1 MKQNFLFVFLG
12 AALAL
17 PLTAQ
22 ANGAY
27 VGANIGH
34 ATQKLSADGVGSTKE
49 SDTGYKLYG
58 GYEFTKNFGV
68 EVGYVDLGKDSASG
82 SDGIN
87 TASFSIKPKAAYLA
101 ATGTLPMNEQ
111 LSLFAKAG
119 VSANRTELNATF
131 NGASDSSTEKRTTAM
146 FGIGVAYNFSK
157 NCAVVGE
164 YENFGKVIKEDGAEL
179 KADMLSLGV
188 RYKF

>member
-1 MKQNFLFVFLG
+1 MAV
-12 AALAL
+12 
-17 PLTAQ
+17 P
-22 ANGAY
+22 
-27 VGANIGH
+27 I
-34 ATQKLSADGVGSTKE
+34 
-49 SDTGYKLYG
+49 
-58 GYEFTKNFGV
+58 FGV
-68 EVGYVDLGKDSASG
+68 EVGYADLGKDSASG

-87 TASFSIKPKAAYLA
+87 TASFSIKPKAVYLA

-111 LSLFAKAG
+111 LSLFAKVGA
-119 VSANRTELNATF
+119 SANHTELNATF

-157 NCAVVGE
+157 NCAMVGE
-164 YENFGKVIKEDGAEL
+164 YENFGKVIQEDGAEL